1 MSLTKNY
8 WPMVLELLKAKIS
21 GSNYQAWFSSLEF
34 ISMNDFGR
42 KIVLSTPSSY
52 NQKYLEKK
60 FKNQLKEVINKYYPK
75 VLYIDFKIRVAEN
88 KDLPVQQEV
97 FGDNL
102 ENKTEEGSSFSK
114 SNFNFNK
121 NHGDFTNLNNL
132 KLVNQDNKSIN
143 KNLHNL
149 NPKYT
154 FDNFVLTGNNQLA
167 YNVSQAI
174 IKQPG
179 ELYNPVFIYSGVG
192 LGKTHLLQA
201 IGQKMLEVRPNFK
214 IKYTTCETFF
224 NLFLASIKNKND
236 NQFKD
241 YYRSADLL
249 LIDDIQFISGK
260 EATQEAF
267 FHTFNELHQQNKQI
281 VIASDKHPK
290 SLAGVEERLISRFEW
305 GIVIDITKPE
315 LEDRINVLK
324 DKLSRMQISLNQ
336 EQVTKIAHMVNTNF
350 RDLEGVLNRIQAR
363 IRLIP
368 DKPLEDFELNKL
380 LSSYHYAA
388 PMQIN
393 ISYSLNS
400 PDKLMQAVCQTCSV
414 SREDVLGKNRQ
425 KNLVEARQILM
436 YLYKENL
443 DLSFPAIGK
452 LLNRDHTTV
461 LHAFRK
467 ITKDLLDNP
476 KTQQRLRDI
485 QKLLS

>member
-8 WPMVLELLKAKIS
+8 WPMVLDILKSKIS

-34 ISMNDFGR
+34 ISTAELGK
-42 KIVLSTPSSY
+42 KIILSTPSSF
-52 NQKYLEKK
+52 NKTYLEKK
-60 FKNQLKEVINKYYPK
+60 FKNQLKEIINKYYPK
-75 VLYIDFKIRVAEN
+75 VLYIEFKIRNDKN
-88 KDLPVQQEV
+88 KPNLPVQQEV
-97 FGDNL
+97 FKEITLDGNPL
-102 ENKTEEGSSFSK
+102 NSQ
-114 SNFNFNK
+114 K
-121 NHGDFTNLNNL
+121 NDNLNNL
-132 KLVNQDNKSIN
+132 KLVPIQNNLS

-154 FDNFVLTGNNQLA
+154 FDNFVLTNNNQLA
-167 YNVSQAI
+167 YNVANAI

-224 NLFLASIKNKND
+224 NLFLSSIKNKNN

-290 SLAGVEERLISRFEW
+290 SLSGVEDRLISRFEW
-305 GIVIDITKPE
+305 GIVIDILKPE
-315 LEDRINVLK
+315 LEDRINVLN
-324 DKLSRMQISLNQ
+324 DKLSRMQLNLNQ
-336 EQVTKIAHMVNTNF
+336 DQITKIAHLVDTNF
-350 RDLEGVLNRIQAR
+350 RDLEGVLNRIQATMK
-363 IRLIP
+363 LLP
-368 DKPLEDFELNKL
+368 EKPLEDFELNKL
-380 LSSYHYAA
+380 LSSYQYAA
-388 PMQIN
+388 PMKIN
-393 ISYSLNS
+393 ISYNTNS
-400 PDKLMQAVCQTCSV
+400 PDKIMQAVCQICNV
-414 SREDVLGKNRQ
+414 SREEILDKSRQ
-425 KNLVEARQILM
+425 KNLVKARQILM
-436 YLYKENL
+436 YLYKESL
-443 DLSFPAIGK
+443 DLSLPTIGK

-461 LHAFRK
+461 LHSWRK
-467 ITKDLLDNP
+467 ITKELQVDSKLQTLL
-476 KTQQRLRDI
+476 TQI
-485 QKLLS
+485 QKLICSKIA